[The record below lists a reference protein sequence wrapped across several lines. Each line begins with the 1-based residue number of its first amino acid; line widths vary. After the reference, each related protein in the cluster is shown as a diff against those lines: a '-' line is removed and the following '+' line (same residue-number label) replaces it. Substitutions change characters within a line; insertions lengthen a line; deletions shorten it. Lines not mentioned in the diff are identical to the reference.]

1 MWSNPVSFFTK
12 SLQNDG
18 QNAGL
23 RLEQV
28 GRSESIGNNNISR
41 SSEFGAI
48 LSKFKNMEARIVFV
62 VMIDECYADV
72 KFWADTHG
80 YEYYTIPYY
89 TILYYTIL
97 YYTILYY
104 TILYYTILYYTILY
118 YTLQSTSSYFLLM
131 NILGYVHT
139 GMYTGALG
147 ILDGYGMR
155 GYLLDLAARGYD
167 IRIVGH
173 SLGAGNCS

>member
-1 MWSNPVSFFTK
+1 M
-12 SLQNDG
+12 L
-18 QNAGL
+18 
-23 RLEQV
+23 
-28 GRSESIGNNNISR
+28 
-41 SSEFGAI
+41 
-48 LSKFKNMEARIVFV
+48 
-62 VMIDECYADV
+62 
-72 KFWADTHG
+72 
-80 YEYYTIPYY
+80 YYTIPYHAIPYY

-118 YTLQSTSSYFLLM
+118 FTLLYFTLQSTSSYFLLM

-173 SLGAGNCS
+173 SLGAGNCSWEIWNLCYERRGDKRRRVKKEGKKEGKKDGKKEGRNKGRKGGREEGRKKERKEGRKKVRKEGK